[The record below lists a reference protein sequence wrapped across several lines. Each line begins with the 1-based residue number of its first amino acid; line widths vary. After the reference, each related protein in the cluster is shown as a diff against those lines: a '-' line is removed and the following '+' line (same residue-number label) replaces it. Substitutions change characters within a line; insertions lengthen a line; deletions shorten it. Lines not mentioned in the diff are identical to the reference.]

1 MAEMVA
7 LVKTDLQ
14 VITEL
19 QVLMVPTLM
28 ERWLGRMVI
37 TAETA
42 ETAELVVRVE
52 TAVMRYWLLLPV
64 LLQIAR

>member
-42 ETAELVVRVE
+42 ELVVRVE

>member
-1 MAEMVA
+1 M
-7 LVKTDLQ
+7 VKTDLQ